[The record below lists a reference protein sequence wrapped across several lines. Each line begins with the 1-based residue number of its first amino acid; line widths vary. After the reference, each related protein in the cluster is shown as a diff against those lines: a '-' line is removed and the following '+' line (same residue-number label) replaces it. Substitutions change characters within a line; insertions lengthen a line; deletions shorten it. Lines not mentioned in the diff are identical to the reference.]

1 MADVDLQA
9 KLREL
14 LADPTALSSIMNLV
28 SGLSQSSG
36 QPTTPQPP
44 QSQPNFAQP
53 PQSQP
58 NFAQSPQSQP
68 NFAQPSEP
76 QINSGQLSET
86 QPNIS
91 INSIDGNTGVS
102 NAANADNTVSAS
114 GDSIPVFARRS
125 DAPMQSDIP
134 RFPVR
139 AGGREQGCALLA
151 ALKPYLAPRRAEKID
166 TMIKLMQL
174 TELTRGMLNGRS

>member
-14 LADPTALSSIMNLV
+14 LNDPTALSGIMNLV

-44 QSQPNFAQP
+44 QSQPDFTQP
-53 PQSQP
+53 QQP
-58 NFAQSPQSQP
+58 QP
-68 NFAQPSEP
+68 NFAQPSNP
-76 QINSGQLSET
+76 LLNLGQLSET
-86 QPNIS
+86 QPSISTNNIDS
-91 INSIDGNTGVS
+91 SSGVS
-102 NAANADNTVSAS
+102 SAAGTDNTVSS
-114 GDSIPVFARRS
+114 GDDSIPVFARQ
-125 DAPMQSDIP
+125 PNIP
-134 RFPVR
+134 RLPVKVGAR
-139 AGGREQGCALLA
+139 DQGCALLA
-151 ALKPYLAPRRAEKID
+151 ALKPYLAPKRAEKID